1 MPNEL
6 SNKKQRAS
14 NPKVRTG
21 CITCK
26 YVRLALRRVKCDE
39 TKPKCVRCTSTGR
52 KCDGYA
58 PTLQTQSRQHSPN
71 PASTRSSANG
81 PLIRQTSSPIFET
94 FDDDVERRSFAF
106 FRLRTIPEISGFFP
120 SDFWDRLVPL
130 ASFYEPAL
138 KHAVIAL
145 ASLHERFQN
154 GDESILKSNNDIA
167 EGGFALQQYNKAI
180 RQLIQ
185 PSGKQSK
192 PSLDTSLVACVLFA
206 CFETLR
212 GHHGSAL
219 SHIESGVKILS
230 QIDEDERQSPKGT
243 QPSQLCVPREC
254 LDVVFARLDMQRVQ
268 LLGTRIMDVPLVKK
282 DTHPGFTADIPPQFH
297 SLEEAR
303 NSLEYQWNLC
313 LRQIIN
319 FEHAEV
325 FERGDESRE
334 HRDAYDRDR
343 RHHKKQCERWISAFQ
358 AFLDTNVDKID
369 SKAMQGAMVLKMNA
383 CVTAMHIGV
392 NAYDILHLQTSWDD
406 QLPIYEELID
416 MATVIFDAQD
426 TSTGREHRVKPIFQ
440 MDHSM
445 IGNLFGIVHRCRDP
459 YLRRRAIALLYK
471 VPRQEG
477 IWNSQLTARCAE
489 RIMNIEEAGLGV
501 VTCAA
506 DIPDWARISDV
517 DVTFDPQHR
526 RGCIKYSR
534 LRSFHSTVRE
544 SVTDVLEW

>member
-21 CITCK
+21 CITCN
-26 YVRLALRRVKCDE
+26 
-39 TKPKCVRCTSTGR
+39 
-52 KCDGYA
+52 
-58 PTLQTQSRQHSPN
+58 PN
-71 PASTRSSANG
+71 PASTRSFASG
-81 PLIRQTSSPIFET
+81 PLIRQTSSPKFET

-145 ASLHERFQN
+145 ASLHERFEN

-230 QIDEDERQSPKGT
+230 QLDEDERQSPKGT

-358 AFLDTNVDKID
+358 AFLDANVDKID

-426 TSTGREHRVKPIFQ
+426 TSAGREHRVKPIFQ